1 MKKWIPI
8 QLKRSLANP
17 FAWIVA
23 VLALAAFLLTNSIV
37 LHEPQTTAFGLYT
50 EGGVCARHMEE
61 FFSDDEDT
69 TCPCVLYTD
78 EEAMKRDVLRGKLDC
93 AFSASANLDE
103 IVFEEKEEHGI
114 TYYQTPS
121 THEGLII
128 KEKVFLSVMQA
139 KAEQILTDMAADKK
153 TFPTGDE
160 KLAEGLLRTQREYME
175 GDDLFHVDFLTAS
188 GEEWN
193 PVGSGRKTSL
203 PHKRIVLAGFLVFAA
218 SLAFA
223 RERYTGEYRSLSSA
237 LRTGEKAVYLSTR
250 GFAQT
255 APLAVILTIALFAV
269 LASAG
274 ELTGPLMALRVFILM
289 IFGWIV
295 SALWGT
301 AFSALF
307 KKEIPYLLAMVSVL
321 TVGYLLTASAVRD
334 TVPVL
339 GMIGHLFPMG
349 WM

>member
-23 VLALAAFLLTNSIV
+23 VLALTAFLLVNTIV
-37 LHEPQTTAFGLYT
+37 LHEPLTTAFGLYT
-50 EGGVCARHMEE
+50 EGGECARHMEE
-61 FFSDDEDT
+61 FFSNDRDA
-69 TCPCVLYTD
+69 TCPCILYTD

-93 AFSASANLDE
+93 AFSVSANLDE
-103 IVFEEKEEHGI
+103 IVFGELEEHGI

-121 THEGLII
+121 TQEGLII

-139 KAEQILTDMAADKK
+139 KAEQVLKDMAVDKK

-160 KLAEGLLRTQREYME
+160 KLAEGLLRTQKEYME
-175 GDDLFHVDFLTAS
+175 SDELFHVNFLTAS

-193 PVGSGRKTSL
+193 PVDSGREASL
-203 PHKRIVLAGFLVFAA
+203 PDKRIVLAGFLVFAA

-223 RERYTGEYRSLSSA
+223 RERYTGEYRRFSQI
-237 LRTGEKAVYLSTR
+237 LRKEERAVYLSTR
-250 GFAQT
+250 IFAQT
-255 APLAVILTIALFAV
+255 APLAAILTIASFAV

-274 ELTGPLMALRVFILM
+274 ELTGLLMALRVFVLM
-289 IFGWIV
+289 ILVWV
-295 SALWGT
+295 LSALWGT
-301 AFSALF
+301 AFSVLF

-321 TVGYLLTASAVRD
+321 AVGYLLTASGVRD

-339 GMIGHLFPMG
+339 GVIGHLFPMG

>member
-23 VLALAAFLLTNSIV
+23 VLALAAFLLVNTIV

-50 EGGVCARHMEE
+50 KGGECARHMEE
-61 FFSDDEDT
+61 FFANDSDA

-78 EEAMKRDVLRGKLDC
+78 EETMKRDVLRGKLDC
-93 AFSASANLDE
+93 AFSSSENLDE
-103 IVFEEKEEHGI
+103 IVFDELEEHGI

-128 KEKVFLSVMQA
+128 KEKVFLSIMQA
-139 KAEQILTDMAADKK
+139 KAEQVLKDMAADKK
-153 TFPTGDE
+153 TFRKADE
-160 KLAEGLLRTQREYME
+160 KLAEGLLRTQKEYME
-175 GDDLFHVDFLTAS
+175 SDDLFHVDFLTAS

-193 PVGSGRKTSL
+193 PADSGRKTSL

-223 RERYTGEYRSLSSA
+223 RERYTGEYRSLSPA
-237 LRTGEKAVYLSTR
+237 LRQKERAVYLSTR
-250 GFAQT
+250 VFAQT
-255 APLAVILTIALFAV
+255 APLTIILIVALLAV
-269 LASAG
+269 LGTAG
-274 ELTGPLMALRVFILM
+274 ELTGPLMVLRVFLLM
-289 IFGWIV
+289 ILGWV
-295 SALWGT
+295 LSALWSA

-321 TVGYLLTASAVRD
+321 VVGYLLTASAVRD

>member
-8 QLKRSLANP
+8 QLKRSLVNP

-23 VLALAAFLLTNSIV
+23 VLALAAFLLANSIL
-37 LHEPQTTAFGLYT
+37 LHEPLTTAFGLYT
-50 EGGVCARHMEE
+50 EGGECARHMEE
-61 FFSDDEDT
+61 FFSDNRDSA
-69 TCPCVLYTD
+69 CPCILYTD

-93 AFSASANLDE
+93 AFAASANLDE
-103 IVFEEKEEHGI
+103 IVFEELEDHGI

-121 THEGLII
+121 TQEGLII

-139 KAEQILTDMAADKK
+139 KAEQILKDMAADRK

-160 KLAEGLLRTQREYME
+160 KLAEGLLRTQEEYME
-175 GDDLFHVDFLTAS
+175 SDDLFHVDFLTAD

-193 PVGSGRKTSL
+193 PDASGRETSL

-223 RERYTGEYRSLSSA
+223 RERYTGEYRRLSPA
-237 LRTGEKAVYLSTR
+237 LRKEERAVYISTR
-250 GFAQT
+250 IFAQT
-255 APLAVILTIALFAV
+255 APLAAILTIALFAV

-274 ELTGPLMALRVFILM
+274 ELTGPLMALRVLILM
-289 IFGWIV
+289 VFGWV
-295 SALWGT
+295 LSALWSA

-321 TVGYLLTASAVRD
+321 IVGYLLTASGVRD
-334 TVPVL
+334 TMPML
-339 GMIGHLFPMG
+339 GVIGHLFPMG